1 MTRRALTDHGARGM
15 PPRYLARWQ
24 MLNVRGCA
32 AQVKIT
38 RPRPRLAT
46 RDPAKVSAVPP
57 RTPGSVV
64 LVMYGSGIMF

>member
-38 RPRPRLAT
+38 RPRPRLAI
-46 RDPAKVSAVPP
+46 RDPAKVSAVHPVHP
-57 RTPGSVV
+57 SPGSVV
-64 LVMYGSGIMF
+64 LVNNVR

>member
-38 RPRPRLAT
+38 RPRPRLAI
-46 RDPAKVSAVPP
+46 RDPQPNPKFQ
-57 RTPGSVV
+57 PGTAPYTR
-64 LVMYGSGIMF
+64 LSGTGNVR